1 MEQTTVALVGLAI
14 DLRFGKQVSIA
25 EDSKYVETAPI
36 YLGRSVAQV
45 GLEVQL
51 DLLHLLADVAQL
63 TP

>member
-25 EDSKYVETAPI
+25 EDSKHVETAQI